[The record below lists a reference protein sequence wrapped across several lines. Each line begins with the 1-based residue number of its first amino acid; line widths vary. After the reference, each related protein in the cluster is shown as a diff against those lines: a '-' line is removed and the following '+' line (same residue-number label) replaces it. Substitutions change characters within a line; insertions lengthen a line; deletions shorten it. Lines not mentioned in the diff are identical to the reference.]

1 MKNYGDVYGR
11 FFWALIIVDDFIG
24 LSFRLGWDK
33 LDSGNETFAL
43 SIGFMD
49 RVFSIGIILK

>member
-1 MKNYGDVYGR
+1 MKNYGAVYGR
-11 FFWALIIVDDFIG
+11 FFWALITTDNFIG
-24 LSFRLGWDK
+24 LSFRLGLDK

-43 SIGFMD
+43 SIGTMD

>member
-1 MKNYGDVYGR
+1 MKNYGAVYGR
-11 FFWALIIVDDFIG
+11 FFWALITTDNFIG

-43 SIGFMD
+43 SIGIMD

>member
-1 MKNYGDVYGR
+1 MKNYGAVYGR
-11 FFWALIIVDDFIG
+11 FFWSLITVYDFIG

-33 LDSGNETFAL
+33 LVSGNETFTL
-43 SIGFMD
+43 SIGIMG

>member
-1 MKNYGDVYGR
+1 MKNYGAVYGR
-11 FFWALIIVDDFIG
+11 FFWSLITTDNFVG
-24 LSFRLGWDK
+24 VSARLGWDK

-43 SIGFMD
+43 SIGIMD